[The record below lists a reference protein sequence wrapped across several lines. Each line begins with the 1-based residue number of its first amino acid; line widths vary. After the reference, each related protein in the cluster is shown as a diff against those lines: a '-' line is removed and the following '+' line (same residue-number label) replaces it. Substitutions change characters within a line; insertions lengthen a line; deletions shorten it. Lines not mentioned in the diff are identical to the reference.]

1 MKCLSG
7 IKNDYFEYNQLYS
20 TFEENTIKSRIN
32 DLRPEFVKIA
42 KTFNI
47 TSNTQWI
54 IRTYLAS
61 KMILAS
67 SVLLTSAQYAKH
79 KNLRIVEPYLLYYPL
94 LSCARAV
101 IFTNPYIEWDD
112 KVPSMTHSKTINNI
126 GNIVAIYDKKKGEEI
141 KNFIDWAREY
151 REIYSYK
158 FPANGLTEHLV
169 KFDQVVTNCRL
180 LCELAQLQSAIL
192 ESSITKHVT
201 QKYEIDQSEVMRTY
215 LYGDKNFKFMD
226 EEDNYRLSYI
236 QRKVSR
242 PYSIINTMTEGMV
255 EDFFGAWCSDSDD
268 EEENEDEYNPDANW
282 HIIFPVP

>member
-7 IKNDYFEYNQLYS
+7 IKNDYFEYNLLYL
-20 TFEENTIKSRIN
+20 TFGKNTIESRIN
-32 DLRPEFVKIA
+32 NLRPSFVEIA
-42 KTFNI
+42 KSFNI
-47 TSNTQWI
+47 KSNTQWI

-94 LSCARAV
+94 LSCARSV
-101 IFTNPYIEWDD
+101 IFTNPYIEWNDNL
-112 KVPSMTHSKTINNI
+112 PSMTHSKTINII
-126 GNIVAIYDKKKGEEI
+126 GDIVAKYDKEKGEEI
-141 KNFIDWAREY
+141 KNFIDLARAY
-151 REIYSYK
+151 REIFSYK

-169 KFDQVVTNCRL
+169 KFDQVVAICRL

-201 QKYEIDQSEVMRTY
+201 QKCEIDETEVKRTY
-215 LYGDKNFKFMD
+215 LYGDKNFQFID
-226 EEDNYRLSYI
+226 AEDGYRLGYI

-255 EDFFGAWCSDSDD
+255 EDFFGAWCNDVDD
-268 EEENEDEYNPDANW
+268 GDVYNPDVNW
-282 HIIFPVP
+282 RIIFPVP

>member
-1 MKCLSG
+1 MRFMKCLSG
-7 IKNDYFEYNQLYS
+7 IKNDYFEYNLLYS
-20 TFEENTIKSRIN
+20 TFRKNTIESRIN
-32 DLRPEFVKIA
+32 NLRPSFVEIA
-42 KTFNI
+42 KSFNI
-47 TSNTQWI
+47 KFNTQWI

-79 KNLRIVEPYLLYYPL
+79 KNLKIVEPYLLYYPL
-94 LSCARAV
+94 LSCARSV
-101 IFTNPYIEWDD
+101 IFTNPYIEWNDD
-112 KVPSMTHSKTINNI
+112 LPSMPHSKTINII
-126 GNIVAIYDKKKGEEI
+126 GDIVAKYDKKKGEEI

-151 REIYSYK
+151 REIFSYK

-169 KFDQVVTNCRL
+169 KFDQVVTICRL

-201 QKYEIDQSEVMRTY
+201 QKYEIDETEVTRTY
-215 LYGDKNFKFMD
+215 LYGDKNFQFID
-226 EEDNYRLSYI
+226 AEDGYRLGYI

-268 EEENEDEYNPDANW
+268 EDGYNPDANW

>member
-7 IKNDYFEYNQLYS
+7 IKNDYFEYNLLYS
-20 TFEENTIKSRIN
+20 TFGKNTIESRIN
-32 DLRPEFVKIA
+32 NLRPSFVEIA
-42 KTFNI
+42 KSFNI
-47 TSNTQWI
+47 KFNTQWI

-79 KNLRIVEPYLLYYPL
+79 KNLKIVEPYLLYYPL
-94 LSCARAV
+94 LSCARSV
-101 IFTNPYIEWDD
+101 IFTNPYIEWNDD
-112 KVPSMTHSKTINNI
+112 LPSMPHSKTINII
-126 GNIVAIYDKKKGEEI
+126 GDIVAKYDKKKGEEI

-151 REIYSYK
+151 REIFSYK

-169 KFDQVVTNCRL
+169 KFDQVVTICRL

-201 QKYEIDQSEVMRTY
+201 QKYEIDETEVTRTY
-215 LYGDKNFKFMD
+215 LYGDKNFQFID
-226 EEDNYRLSYI
+226 AEDGYRLGYI

-268 EEENEDEYNPDANW
+268 ED
-282 HIIFPVP
+282 V